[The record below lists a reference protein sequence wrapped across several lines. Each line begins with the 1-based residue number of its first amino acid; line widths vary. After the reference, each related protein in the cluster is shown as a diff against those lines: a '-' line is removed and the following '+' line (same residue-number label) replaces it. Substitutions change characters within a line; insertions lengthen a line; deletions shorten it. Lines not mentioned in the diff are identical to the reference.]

1 MTLVDVFP
9 HLVAVFLI
17 LSMMSEF
24 GWYPWAFHPFC
35 IDSMDPIITFY
46 FSRHSPNAVLVHKSQ
61 PTFTGCGS
69 KDSCIFRS
77 FVVLFWPTWV
87 TGYNSPQWYYL
98 RRQEE
103 FPRLRDLVPLGRAG
117 VSQAQED
124 KELPRLR

>member
-61 PTFTGCGS
+61 PTFMGCGS
-69 KDSCIFRS
+69 IDNLLFRA
-77 FVVLFWPTWV
+77 FAVTVLV
-87 TGYNSPQWYYL
+87 CSIYL
-98 RRQEE
+98 VQ
-103 FPRLRDLVPLGRAG
+103 LGLPLDPAG
-117 VSQAQED
+117 AS
-124 KELPRLR
+124 